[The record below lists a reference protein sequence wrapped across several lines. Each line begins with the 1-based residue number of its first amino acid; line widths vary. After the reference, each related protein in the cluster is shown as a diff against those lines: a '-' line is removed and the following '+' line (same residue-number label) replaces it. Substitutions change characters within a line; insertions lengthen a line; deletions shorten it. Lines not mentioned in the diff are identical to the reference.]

1 METDTRASAP
11 ALYRAVLAQE
21 PVQLGWLGGAAALRR
36 AGVLLA
42 DNVARFYWGPGP
54 ESWALSDF
62 PTLLPPDA
70 SDGRVDWFCEWT
82 FPQEL
87 SSERFGRVT
96 LITDA
101 PQRYGAWLVA
111 RSRAEAGRAN
121 PRLAGAL
128 DHLAGLVP
136 IPWVLSACVFEA
148 FGDEAPL
155 FHPIIQVPLDPDGRS
170 YQVEGGDD
178 LALHDEVSAIDA
190 RDQRGVP
197 SCDGAAIFPVFA
209 LAVALLGC
217 ANVALRQHRATG
229 GEQFCTLLV
238 DGSDAIPVGHFA
250 RREGHRPRWVAL

>member
-1 METDTRASAP
+1 MDTTTRVGQP

-36 AGVLLA
+36 ARVLLA

-54 ESWALSDF
+54 ECWALSDF

-70 SDGRVDWFCEWT
+70 GDGRVDWFCEWT
-82 FPQEL
+82 FPREL

-96 LITDA
+96 LIMGK
-101 PQRYGAWLVA
+101 PERFGAWLVA
-111 RSRAEAGRAN
+111 RPRAEAGRAN

-148 FGDEAPL
+148 YGDEAPL
-155 FHPIIQVPLDPDGRS
+155 FHPIIHVPLDPEGRS
-170 YQVEGGDD
+170 FQVAGGDD

-190 RDQRGVP
+190 RDQRRTP
-197 SCDGAAIFPVFA
+197 SCDGAAILPVFA
-209 LAVALLGC
+209 LAIALLGC
-217 ANVALRQHRATG
+217 ANVALRHHRAAG
-229 GEQFCTLLV
+229 GERCCTLLV
-238 DGSDAIPVGHFA
+238 DGTDTIPVGHFA
-250 RREGHRPRWVAL
+250 RQGGRRPRWAAF